1 MKIPDEEFIY
11 MFIIMHNIQCIKK
24 KYFFKNVLENGPHCM
39 CVCEKTS
46 ISSLYPEHEHTRRHT
61 HSLSVFHHRISIC
74 THSLSS
80 LTCGLSIIALLKA
93 VSVSMGVT
101 LFRSKSASRLLAL
114 RLTTSST
121 HTRASFWTALPL
133 IPALTQGLM
142 GYIFK
147 GVCLYHCA
155 WDERRAIRASP
166 GGGGVSEDG
175 F

>member
-1 MKIPDEEFIY
+1 
-11 MFIIMHNIQCIKK
+11 MHKKNIFLKMSWKMAPIA
-24 KYFFKNVLENGPHCM
+24 
-39 CVCEKTS
+39 CVCVKRHRSPRST
-46 ISSLYPEHEHTRRHT
+46 PNTNTHADTHT
-61 HSLSVFHHRISIC
+61 LSVFHHRISIC